1 MNDMESNPA
10 KSFYKIGEASAM
22 LDVPVST
29 LRFWE
34 SMFPQL
40 TPEHTE
46 KGHRRYT
53 AENVEVCRRIKHLL
67 RDKGL
72 SIEYAQKEMNNY
84 RKCQPRR
91 VPSCKNSSDALR
103 LLFEAKSRCDDAHAV
118 VRIEAV
124 EGWIKQTDS
133 QS

>member
-1 MNDMESNPA
+1 MKHLLL
-10 KSFYKIGEASAM
+10 KSFYRPAEFSELM
-22 LDVPVST
+22 DVPVST

-91 VPSCKNSSDALR
+91 VPSCKSAGDALR
-103 LLFEAKSRCDDAHAV
+103 LLSEVISRTEDPHIA